1 MKRELREMTRSGSYL
16 ITEDWDANMTFL
28 VDSRVIDLRRELH
41 LCELR
46 IDKAD
51 KANKANQGD
60 RFDRVSEMGKK
71 EKEAMISMSIMMS
84 QRSCAK
90 GAQRGSG
97 TRITEGALNGKFSG
111 RSRLK

>member
-1 MKRELREMTRSGSYL
+1 MKRELREMTSGPYL
-16 ITEDWDANMTFL
+16 ITEDWNANMTFL

-46 IDKAD
+46 ID

>member
-1 MKRELREMTRSGSYL
+1 MKRELREMTRSGPYL
-16 ITEDWDANMTFL
+16 IAENWNANMTFL

-46 IDKAD
+46 TD

-60 RFDRVSEMGKK
+60 RFNRVSEMGKK

>member
-1 MKRELREMTRSGSYL
+1 MKRELREMTRSGPYL
-16 ITEDWDANMTFL
+16 ITEDWNANMTFL

-46 IDKAD
+46 ID

-90 GAQRGSG
+90 GAQRRSG